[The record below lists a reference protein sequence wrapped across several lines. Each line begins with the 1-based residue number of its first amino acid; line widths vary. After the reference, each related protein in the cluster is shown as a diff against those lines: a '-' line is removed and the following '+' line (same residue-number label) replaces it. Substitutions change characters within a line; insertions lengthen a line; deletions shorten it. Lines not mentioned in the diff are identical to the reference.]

1 MWLFHCHPLYH
12 LHSGMARVF
21 SYKEKGPDH
30 QPQLGEHAH
39 DLLYF
44 MIDSSLRN
52 HMSMGTITLMSSRND
67 WFAMWGVGFY
77 DDPAIMGGMHHEND
91 DTEYDTGSEWEWT
104 VGADYLLTKPFSLI
118 TQYHSEHRFSRG
130 FIFRF

>member
-1 MWLFHCHPLYH
+1 MIFWISGP
-12 LHSGMARVF
+12 GMARVF

-44 MIDSSLRN
+44 MIDGSLRN
-52 HMSMGTITLMSSRND
+52 HMSMGTITLMNSRND

-91 DTEYDTGSEWEWT
+91 DTEYDTGSEWGMDGGCRLSSHQAILPDHA
-104 VGADYLLTKPFSLI
+104 VSLR
-118 TQYHSEHRFSRG
+118 TQ
-130 FIFRF
+130 I